1 MTQRSSS
8 GRMSVNTISAMKRAL
23 RRDKRASNFSSE
35 NKKALKMNGVLKNAI
50 HAENKIKYFS
60 F

>member
-1 MTQRSSS
+1 
-8 GRMSVNTISAMKRAL
+8 MKRAL